1 MIYTEKIAHHREDD
15 GELLG
20 FLVSDSSGW
29 QAQTVFGYTIS
40 RASSRAGAEAI
51 LNEQG
56 QEFLKG
62 VWQYLDKD
70 DRDWHPCI
78 IKKAYEHQVI
88 LNRTNV
94 MGYQDADTFKRV
106 ILDDPSET
114 NFVKSQ

>member
-1 MIYTEKIAHHREDD
+1 MIYTEKTPHLREDD

-20 FLVSDSSGW
+20 FVVHDSSGW

-40 RASSRAGAEAI
+40 RAATQAAAVAI
-51 LNEQG
+51 LDEQG
-56 QEFLKG
+56 EEFLKG
-62 VWQYLDKD
+62 VWQYLDSD
-70 DRDWHPCI
+70 DRDWRPCI

-94 MGYQDADTFKRV
+94 MGYQDVDTFKRV